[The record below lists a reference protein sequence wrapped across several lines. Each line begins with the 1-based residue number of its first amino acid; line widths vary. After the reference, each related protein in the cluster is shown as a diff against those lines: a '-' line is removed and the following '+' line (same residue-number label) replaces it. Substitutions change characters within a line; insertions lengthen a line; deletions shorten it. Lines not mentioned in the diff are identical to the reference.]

1 MYGWLRKGSCIGL
14 VLVLVCS
21 LSLPALAGSSQ
32 PEGISAASAVLISAD
47 TGSVLYEKEAEKKLS
62 MASTTKIMTAL
73 LALEEA
79 EKEGDPTVTVTEEM
93 VAVEGSSMG
102 LRAGDEL
109 PLTGLAAGMLLASG
123 NDAANAVALY
133 LDGSQEAFAERMNR
147 RALEIGMSNTHFVTP
162 SGLDDEAHYST
173 AFDMALLAREAL
185 KNSKF
190 RELASSGTYQIAF
203 DNPEKKVQYTN
214 HNKLLW
220 LYEGCI
226 GVKTGFTK
234 KSGRCLVSA
243 AERDG
248 VTLIAVTLNAPD
260 DWNDHAKM
268 LDYGFA
274 SVESVAFDESN
285 FSVQL
290 PLGGGEGEE
299 LLVKGTTGGSVSVPS
314 EDAGRIT
321 RKVFL
326 PAFLYAPIQKGET
339 VGSVQYYLESTKLFS
354 IPLIAGENGKIQ
366 EKEVGGILEKLFG
379 RGK

>member
-1 MYGWLRKGSCIGL
+1 M
-14 VLVLVCS
+14 
-21 LSLPALAGSSQ
+21 
-32 PEGISAASAVLISAD
+32 
-47 TGSVLYEKEAEKKLS
+47 
-62 MASTTKIMTAL
+62 
-73 LALEEA
+73 
-79 EKEGDPTVTVTEEM
+79 
-93 VAVEGSSMG
+93 
-102 LRAGDEL
+102 
-109 PLTGLAAGMLLASG
+109 
-123 NDAANAVALY
+123 
-133 LDGSQEAFAERMNR
+133 
-147 RALEIGMSNTHFVTP
+147 
-162 SGLDDEAHYST
+162 
-173 AFDMALLAREAL
+173 
-185 KNSKF
+185 
-190 RELASSGTYQIAF
+190 
-203 DNPEKKVQYTN
+203 
-214 HNKLLW
+214 
-220 LYEGCI
+220 
-226 GVKTGFTK
+226 
-234 KSGRCLVSA
+234 SA

-274 SVESVAFDESN
+274 SMESVSFDESN

-290 PLGGGEGEE
+290 PLVGGEGEE

-366 EKEVGGILEKLFG
+366 EKEEGGILEKLFG

>member
-1 MYGWLRKGSCIGL
+1 MRWK
-14 VLVLVCS
+14 
-21 LSLPALAGSSQ
+21 
-32 PEGISAASAVLISAD
+32 SA
-47 TGSVLYEKEAEKKLS
+47 
-62 MASTTKIMTAL
+62 
-73 LALEEA
+73 
-79 EKEGDPTVTVTEEM
+79 
-93 VAVEGSSMG
+93 
-102 LRAGDEL
+102 
-109 PLTGLAAGMLLASG
+109 
-123 NDAANAVALY
+123 
-133 LDGSQEAFAERMNR
+133 
-147 RALEIGMSNTHFVTP
+147 P

-274 SVESVAFDESN
+274 SVESVSFDESN
-285 FSVQL
+285 FSVQI
-290 PLGGGEGEE
+290 PLVGGEGEE